1 MKRII
6 TYGTFDLFHYG
17 HYNLLYRA
25 KSLGDYLVV
34 GISSDEFCKD
44 KGKVTILSLQKRM
57 EIVSNL
63 RFVDFVI
70 VEDSMAQKIHDI
82 KKYGINTFVLGSD
95 YDGIFQKMPEYDIL
109 IDYEDYTNML
119 NTDNKVCLCTL
130 RNTFV
135 AGKELSKNYSTI
147 RSISELANEKLI
159 SMCPNKRNGKFQKMC
174 FENGILFDN
183 IVSVND
189 SILSKELVKN
199 NLALSFVNKEF
210 YKEEIVSGEIR
221 EIKVVEELFD
231 DNVYVVYKKSK
242 NNDSINK
249 FITTLKKQYKEEL

>member
-109 IDYEDYTNML
+109 IDEGVEVVFLERTKDISSTELKNKLFEQTKLDMEK
-119 NTDNKVCLCTL
+119 NTLH
-130 RNTFV
+130 
-135 AGKELSKNYSTI
+135 
-147 RSISELANEKLI
+147 KL
-159 SMCPNKRNGKFQKMC
+159 
-174 FENGILFDN
+174 
-183 IVSVND
+183 
-189 SILSKELVKN
+189 
-199 NLALSFVNKEF
+199 
-210 YKEEIVSGEIR
+210 
-221 EIKVVEELFD
+221 
-231 DNVYVVYKKSK
+231 
-242 NNDSINK
+242 
-249 FITTLKKQYKEEL
+249 TTVLL